1 MSPVVDLV
9 KRAAFMS
16 PTVSSVPYA
25 RDGAHLAVRHRPAK
39 GRSPI
44 RSKRLLRPFQGR
56 PDQFEAEFTELF
68 RIGGRPGLRPQIPRP
83 PVFLGRGYFPGPFPA
98 RRPPYR

>member
-25 RDGAHLAVRHRPAK
+25 RGGADLAVRHRPAK

-68 RIGGRPGLRPQIPRP
+68 RIGGGPRPRAHPPRP
-83 PVFLGRGYFPGPFPA
+83 PTRLGGQPLPGRFRA
-98 RRPPYR
+98 LPPPLG